1 MPPRKSRRTNK
12 SENESKIPTNASNE
26 YIEIDMADL
35 NVQPEET
42 SKGASDPVSI
52 ELSDSEE
59 AVYTLSRKSRLQI
72 RKCHLMAEMC
82 ALRLVATQ
90 LWSKRGEELTAV
102 ALSLVPPHILRI
114 FDPKAL
120 ATPEG
125 QKSIKNCVGML
136 ATWWKNHF
144 GFRMSRNDGELKI
157 HYSSKV
163 SQLKAALSSKNAY
176 EDDYVKV
183 KAFLK

>member
-1 MPPRKSRRTNK
+1 MPPRRSRRTNN
-12 SENESKIPTNASNE
+12 SNVNESEIPQNVSNE

-35 NVQPEET
+35 NVPPAADTIQE
-42 SKGASDPVSI
+42 ASDEVSI

-90 LWSKRGEELTAV
+90 LWSKKGEETAAL

-114 FDPKAL
+114 FDPVAL
-120 ATPEG
+120 ASPEG

-144 GFRMSRNDGELKI
+144 GFRMSRNDAGFKIPCSLKAA
-157 HYSSKV
+157 
-163 SQLKAALSSKNAY
+163 QLKVALSSKNAY

-183 KAFLK
+183 RYS